1 MPLWNILM
9 TLHYFNLRGYFWM
22 ENFLRDF
29 IYYLSVEK
37 GLASNTLDA
46 YGRDLKKYLDYLR
59 QQGITLLE
67 KTGREEIFQ
76 FLASQQKNGL
86 APASVTRCLAA
97 VRSFYQFLLKEQ
109 IIEVNPAK
117 ELETP
122 RTDKYLP
129 QVLTFNDVELLLE
142 QPECSKIGG
151 RRDKAMLEIL
161 YATGIRVSEL
171 VSLDINDINIKMG
184 FLRCEGKGSKE
195 RIIPLGSTAIKSL
208 MEYLQHSRA
217 VMQKHREEKALF
229 LNAQGKR
236 LTRQGFWK
244 ILKKYSRK
252 SGINGEITPHTLRH
266 SFATHLLENGA
277 DLRSVQ
283 EMLGHADISTTQIYT
298 HLTRQ
303 KIKDVYNQTHPRA

>member
-1 MPLWNILM
+1 
-9 TLHYFNLRGYFWM
+9 M
-22 ENFLRDF
+22 ERLLQDF

-37 GLASNTLDA
+37 GLSANTLDS
-46 YGRDLKKYLDYLR
+46 YGRDLKKYLNYL
-59 QQGITLLE
+59 QQRGITSLE
-67 KTGREEIFQ
+67 ETDREEIAR
-76 FLASQQKNGL
+76 FLAQQQEKGL
-86 APASVTRCLAA
+86 APTSVTRCLAA
-97 VRSFYQFLLKEQ
+97 IRSFYQFLLKEQ
-109 IIEVNPAK
+109 LIEANPAK

-122 RTDKYLP
+122 RTEKVLP
-129 QVLTFNDVELLLE
+129 QVLSCNEVELLLE
-142 QPECSKIGG
+142 QPESGKTTGL
-151 RRDKAMLEIL
+151 RDKAMLEML

-171 VSLDINDINIKMG
+171 TSLDINDINIKMG

-195 RIIPLGSTAIKSL
+195 RMIPLGSAAIKSL
-208 MEYLQHSRA
+208 QDYLKHSRGT
-217 VMQKHREEKALF
+217 MIKNKDEKALF
-229 LNAQGKR
+229 LNQQGKR

-252 SGINGEITPHTLRH
+252 AGINGEITPHTLRH

-303 KIKDVYNQTHPRA
+303 KIREIYNQTHPRA